1 MPYFLFIYLFLL
13 KMFPS
18 NGEQTTVAQAKAQAK
33 SNFVPRA
40 FSWERGWAKKGK
52 KEKHWKDEESYS
64 LLCTT
69 VLYVAH
75 EDGMKRDKIWY
86 QKVKI

>member
-1 MPYFLFIYLFLL
+1 MPYFFIIYLFIFLL

-40 FSWERGWAKKGK
+40 FSWERGWAKK
-52 KEKHWKDEESYS
+52 DEGSYS

-75 EDGMKRDKIWY
+75 EDGMKGDKIWY